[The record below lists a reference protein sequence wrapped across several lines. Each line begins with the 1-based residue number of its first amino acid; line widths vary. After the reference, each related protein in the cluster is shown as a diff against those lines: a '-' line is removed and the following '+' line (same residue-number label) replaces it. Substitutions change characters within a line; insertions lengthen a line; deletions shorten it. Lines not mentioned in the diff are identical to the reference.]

1 MFERMM
7 SEQSADNFYQ
17 YCWQQASGSYS
28 LPSAFRIFLPPSR
41 RSSPPP
47 LGVLAHSVGGLTW

>member
-1 MFERMM
+1 MFERM
-7 SEQSADNFYQ
+7 SEQSADNF

-28 LPSAFRIFLPPSR
+28 LPSAFRTFLPPSR
-41 RSSPPP
+41 RLSPPP